1 MKKCYNII
9 KIFLIIIF
17 FIVPFFSFAQTN
29 TNISEYIDPGD
40 VTVSSTA
47 QESPLIKE
55 EVPEIIKEEENNTTN
70 ESESTKGS
78 ELNSAPPA
86 QSNDAELEKNDNI
99 GNVRSPIDVVSKN
112 DLSSLEIRMAK
123 LELMNI
129 ILTGAVVLI
138 LLINGYILFKFRK

>member
-47 QESPLIKE
+47 QESPL
-55 EVPEIIKEEENNTTN
+55 IKEEENNTTN